1 MPIYAYYLDPLY
13 IYLVLPAI
21 LLSLFAQIRVKST
34 FSKYSKSYCFLSGAE
49 AARQVLEQNGVYNIS
64 IECVSGNLTDHYDPK
79 ANVIR
84 LSETVY
90 DARTVSAVG
99 VAAHEAGH
107 AVQYAKNYFPVKW
120 RTAIYP
126 VCRFGSSLS
135 MPLLLIGLFFNLPF
149 LMNVGIV
156 FFAAA
161 MFFQLITLP
170 VEFNASKRA
179 IETIKAHNLLPDSY
193 QVKGAKKVLSA
204 AALTYIAAFLV
215 SLAQILRLLLIA
227 NRRRR

>member
-1 MPIYAYYLDPLY
+1 MLFYGYYLDPLY
-13 IYLVLPAI
+13 MYLVLPAI
-21 LLSLFAQIRVKST
+21 VLCIFAQIKVKST
-34 FSKYSKSYCFLSGAE
+34 FSKYSKSYCFLSGCE
-49 AARQVLEQNGVYNIS
+49 AAKQVLEANGVYDVG
-64 IECVSGNLTDHYDPK
+64 IERVSGNLTDHYDPK

-84 LSETVY
+84 LSHTVY

-107 AVQYAKNYFPVKW
+107 AVQYAKNYSPIKW

-126 VCRFGSSLS
+126 ICRFGSSLS
-135 MPLLLIGLFFNLPF
+135 FPLLFIGLFLGLPF

-156 FFAAA
+156 FFALALA
-161 MFFQLITLP
+161 FQLITLP
-170 VEFNASKRA
+170 VEFNASRRA
-179 IETIKAHNLLPDSY
+179 IETIRTNNLLPDEY
-193 QVKGAKKVLSA
+193 QVKRAKKVLSA

-215 SLAQILRLLLIA
+215 SLAQLLRLLALT